1 MGNVEKWLAIIS
13 VALFAMFAGEMISVY
28 YFMLTVPEDAVVAQG
43 FTPDPKLIQFVSI
56 GVAPAGILAA
66 VAYIMSRNYGSKQI
80 GGLIIVGGI
89 ILPST
94 KSKPSVASSFLK
106 ISTHICGGKYSINA
120 QFDVLKAKLAVA
132 EIDTEVFQQWG
143 TIILLL
149 S

>member
-89 ILPST
+89 ILLAGNL
-94 KSKPSVASSFLK
+94 VV
-106 ISTHICGGKYSINA
+106 YSMVDSIR
-120 QFDVLKAKLAVA
+120 DTYVTDAVQYLP
-132 EIDTEVFQQWG
+132 ILF
-143 TIILLL
+143 IILSAPVMAVGARLIL
-149 S
+149 KRKKRPTKEYF